1 MFIFL
6 QEEIKEDGT
15 TSIPLEVNI
24 VYVIV
29 DNDEDKTTLT
39 QTIQIIFG
47 KVQSEEIRIQAVIVD
62 AYVFY
67 WYKLNL
73 YLFGLLIPDVI
84 VIYSTLYSEGH
95 KK

>member
-29 DNDEDKTTLT
+29 DNDEDKATLN

-67 WYKLNL
+67 
-73 YLFGLLIPDVI
+73 YLFIYLFIYHSF
-84 VIYSTLYSEGH
+84 IYSFIFSQLLYHISCW
-95 KK
+95 

>member
-47 KVQSEEIRIQAVIVD
+47 KIQTQEIQIQAVIVD
-62 AYVFY
+62 AYVFFY
-67 WYKLNL
+67 FI
-73 YLFGLLIPDVI
+73 YLFICYHI
-84 VIYSTLYSEGH
+84 
-95 KK
+95 